1 MRRKRKYRQREKPK
15 SQFSSKDILG
25 FKIMGGIAILV
36 FVFGGITFLLQPK
49 PYDSSTYCLLEE
61 KTNAY
66 VLIVDLSDGL
76 THSQSQYIL
85 QLTRRIKDKMQ
96 RYDRLTV
103 YTLHMPEEKLIPVF
117 DKCNPG
123 SSKEANP
130 IYQNPRAI
138 EKTFNLFFES
148 PLDTLINDMRNK
160 GTTES
165 TPLLETLTRIS
176 QKYTSEGNID
186 VSKFY
191 IVSNFMQHSNLEKG
205 YSHYRSNR
213 APTIQNYQRNSISR
227 VTFGRFSGAEVSLFY
242 LLDGRRRNAW
252 VNQHIQFWVD
262 WFRQADAFVSN
273 IEKII

>member
-103 YTLHMPEEKLIPVF
+103 YTLHMPDEKLIPVF

>member
-1 MRRKRKYRQREKPK
+1 M
-15 SQFSSKDILG
+15 
-25 FKIMGGIAILV
+25 LV
-36 FVFGGITFLLQPK
+36 CVLGGITLMLQPK
-49 PYDSSTYCLLEE
+49 PYDSDTYCLTEE
-61 KTNAY
+61 KTISH
-66 VLIVDLSDGL
+66 VLVVDLSDGL

-85 QLTRRIKDKMQ
+85 QLTRQIKNKME

-103 YTLHMPEEKLIPVF
+103 YTLHMPEERLTPVF

-148 PLDTLINDMRNK
+148 PLETLINDMRNK
-160 GTTES
+160 DTAKS

-186 VSKFY
+186 ISKFY
-191 IVSNFMQHSNLEKG
+191 IVSNFMQHSNLENG
-205 YSHYRSNR
+205 YSHYRSNT
-213 APTIQNYQRNSISR
+213 APTIQNYQRNNIS
-227 VTFGRFSGAEVSLFY
+227 TITLGRFSGAEVSLFY
-242 LLDGRRRNAW
+242 LLDGRRRDDW
-252 VNQHIQFWVD
+252 VNQHIQFWIN
-262 WFRQADAFVSN
+262 WFQRANAFISN